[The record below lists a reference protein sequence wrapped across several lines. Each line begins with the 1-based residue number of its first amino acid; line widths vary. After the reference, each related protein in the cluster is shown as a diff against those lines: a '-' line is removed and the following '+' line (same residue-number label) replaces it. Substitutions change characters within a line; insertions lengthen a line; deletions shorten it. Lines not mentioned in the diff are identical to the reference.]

1 MVQGSSVMNDIFSC
15 CIEMFVG
22 GLGIESAYE
31 ECGWIDWVWLKNLPK
46 DTLLCHIFPK
56 IT

>member
-22 GLGIESAYE
+22 GLGIESAYAYVRR
-31 ECGWIDWVWLKNLPK
+31 VWFGL
-46 DTLLCHIFPK
+46 IGFG
-56 IT
+56 